1 MTGQRERAARKR
13 RRGWLAVLLV
23 LMLTTIAALAGWYF
37 TEGRFTSA
45 PALSD
50 LSRAEAEQ
58 VATKSGLNIRF
69 LDEYSEKVQPGVVIN
84 TDPGAGTKIIKGGRI
99 EALVSR
105 GPERFS
111 MPAVVGLTQEAAES
125 AVQEASLRVGKVKP
139 KYSETVRVGVVLSS
153 SQLSGASLKRDT
165 PVDLVVSRGPA
176 PIKIKNYVGKP
187 AATAEQ
193 ALTKAGFKVVIKTEH
208 SDKIAK
214 DLVVSQDPKSGK
226 GMKGDEVTVTTSLG
240 PVLVTVPNVS
250 RMGVKAAQSTMKQ
263 AGFKTKVQPVA
274 VNYIGIGFVV
284 YSNPRARTE
293 APKGSTITLYV
304 V

>member
-1 MTGQRERAARKR
+1 M
-13 RRGWLAVLLV
+13 AVLLV
-23 LMLTTIAALAGWYF
+23 LMLTTLAALAGWYF

-45 PALSD
+45 PALSS

-58 VATKSGLNIRF
+58 VATKSGLDIRF
-69 LDEYSEKVQPGVVIN
+69 VDEYSEKVQPGVVIN
-84 TDPGAGTKIIKGGRI
+84 TDPGAGTKVIKGGRI
-99 EALVSR
+99 DALVSR

-111 MPAVVGLTQEAAES
+111 MPPVVGLTQEAAEA
-125 AVQEASLRVGKVKP
+125 AVQKANLRVGKVKL

-153 SQLSGASLKRDT
+153 SELSGASLKRDA
-165 PVDLVVSRGPA
+165 PIDLTVSRGPA
-176 PIKIKNYVGKP
+176 PIKIKNFVDKP

-193 ALTKAGFKVVIKTEH
+193 ALTKAGFKVVITTEH

-214 DLVVSQDPKSGK
+214 DRVISQDPKSGK
-226 GMKGDEVTVTTSLG
+226 GMKGDEVTLTKSLG

-250 RMGVKAAQSTMKQ
+250 RMGVKAAQGVMKQ